1 MTLSRRTALMLLAL
15 AGGLLLLWVVRYLG
29 STASIEI
36 VEAEYG
42 VPGVD
47 YKCGDTAKRASASD
61 GGGVVLA
68 CP

>member
-1 MTLSRRTALMLLAL
+1 MLLAL
-15 AGGLLLLWVVRYLG
+15 AGGLLLWVVRYLG

-42 VPGVD
+42 VSGVD

>member
-1 MTLSRRTALMLLAL
+1 MLLAL